1 MEAKSKRRRQ
11 ARSASEWQALL
22 AQFKTSGLSSA
33 AFCRHH
39 DIGDRPFHRWR
50 THLSHQE
57 ETPSDPASAAPAF
70 VDLGPLTAE
79 SPRCQSAL
87 NFYQNAAVFSVRYLP
102 HLM

>member
-79 SPRCQSAL
+79 SPREPRIELRLDLGAGL
-87 NFYQNAAVFSVRYLP
+87 TLTLVRA
-102 HLM
+102 